1 MPYFTLNIG
10 EKIEMNGFQTEA
22 EARAYCRK
30 AYYPILIIFEG
41 TFRDADN
48 DNYGPPV
55 AIYVRG
61 QGCDPVRVEK
71 DVPYKTYRVIK
82 QRLPSAPGFEAMI
95 FNVEDRISYM
105 TLHEQIDEVFK
116 RGVKL
121 LWVIHSDL
129 RFIDVHTSTDRK
141 SWRMLQENHTLDGGD
156 VIAGFSLPVVDLFE
170 EVEVE

>member
-30 AYYPILIIFEG
+30 AYYPIFIIFKG
-41 TFRDADN
+41 TFRDAED

-61 QGCDPVRVEK
+61 QGYDPVRVEK

-82 QRLPSAPGFEAMI
+82 ERLPSVPGFEAI
-95 FNVEDRISYM
+95 ILNVEDRMSYM
-105 TLHEQIDEVFK
+105 TLHRQIDEAFE

-129 RFIDVHTSTDRK
+129 RLIDVHTSADRK
-141 SWRMLQENHTLDGGD
+141 SWRMLQEQHVLDGSD
-156 VIAGFSLPVVDLFE
+156 IIPGFSLPVADLFE